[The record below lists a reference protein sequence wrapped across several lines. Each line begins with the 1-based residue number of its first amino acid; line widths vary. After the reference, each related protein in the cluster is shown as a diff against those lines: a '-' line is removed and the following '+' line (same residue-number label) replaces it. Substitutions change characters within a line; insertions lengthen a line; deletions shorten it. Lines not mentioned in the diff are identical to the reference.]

1 MTSLLAPPALLG
13 RCGRLVDF
21 CSSGL
26 VGCGQ
31 AGRYLGRLSEN
42 WSWQLAN
49 QLSCKYWKGV
59 MEKWSKLRRG
69 KLVEAVGSYRA
80 VGPRCGTV
88 PR

>member
-1 MTSLLAPPALLG
+1 M
-13 RCGRLVDF
+13 
-21 CSSGL
+21 
-26 VGCGQ
+26 
-31 AGRYLGRLSEN
+31 SEN

-49 QLSCKYWKGV
+49 QLSCEYWKGV

-69 KLVEAVGSYRA
+69 RLVEAVGSYRA